1 MKPLESIQS
10 LFSLQFLFSGNT
22 SSTPQCRYLPS
33 DPEYPSSEQWADL
46 NSTVGGRLI
55 ATVPIGTPCHDPN
68 YDEAACQAVRDGW
81 TNPSLHDE
89 SSSSVMAAFWANES
103 CDPFTPKERPC
114 ELGNYVSYAVNV
126 SGAEDVAAGIGF
138 ARERNVRL
146 VVRNSGHDYLGKS
159 TGAGALALWVHH
171 LKDIHFVDWTDS
183 YYTGKAI
190 KVGAG
195 VQLDEAYKA
204 AYERGF
210 AVVGGVC
217 PTVAFAGGY
226 TQGGGHSPLSSRY
239 GLAAD
244 QVLEWEVVDASGQ
257 LLVATREK
265 NKDLYWALS
274 GGGGGTYGVVVSM
287 TSKVHADVPVAA
299 ANITISASGLELD
312 TFWTAVAA
320 WHDML
325 PSLLDHGIMATAYIM
340 NDAFAVSP
348 INAPGLSSKELA
360 SLLQPYF
367 DQLDKSKITYKKFV
381 GDFPGHLPEH
391 EAMQPPQ
398 LVSLFQGAG
407 WLIPRS
413 VVEERNDALTA
424 AFRSV
429 MEDGGMILSLA
440 INASREVAGDFD
452 NSVLPAWRRAA
463 VLAFVATGIDITA
476 PRTAMIPDQ
485 QKLTDDFMPRLK
497 QLAPESGSYLNEA
510 DYQETD
516 WQTAFYGDN
525 YQELSR
531 IKAKYDPD
539 DLFYGITAVGSERFY
554 IADGGRLCRSA

>member
-1 MKPLESIQS
+1 MFGWMLSGLWKATWGNPQVLEPLLCGCTTSKTLISLTGRTPTTPGKPSRSVLVCS
-10 LFSLQFLFSGNT
+10 LT
-22 SSTPQCRYLPS
+22 RRT
-33 DPEYPSSEQWADL
+33 
-46 NSTVGGRLI
+46 RLRM
-55 ATVPIGTPCHDPN
+55 N
-68 YDEAACQAVRDGW
+68 
-81 TNPSLHDE
+81 
-89 SSSSVMAAFWANES
+89 
-103 CDPFTPKERPC
+103 
-114 ELGNYVSYAVNV
+114 
-126 SGAEDVAAGIGF
+126 
-138 ARERNVRL
+138 
-146 VVRNSGHDYLGKS
+146 
-159 TGAGALALWVHH
+159 GALRSWVASARP
-171 LKDIHFVDWTDS
+171 LPL
-183 YYTGKAI
+183 
-190 KVGAG
+190 
-195 VQLDEAYKA
+195 Q
-204 AYERGF
+204 
-210 AVVGGVC
+210 VC
-217 PTVAFAGGY
+217 PLNALSHFDYCLFWEGGY

-312 TFWTAVAA
+312 TFWTAVTA
-320 WHDML
+320 WHDIL
-325 PSLLDHGIMATAYIM
+325 PSLLDQGIMATAYIM
-340 NDAFAVSP
+340 NDSFAVSP

-463 VLAFVATGIDITA
+463 VLAFIAT
-476 PRTAMIPDQ
+476 
-485 QKLTDDFMPRLK
+485 
-497 QLAPESGSYLNEA
+497 
-510 DYQETD
+510 
-516 WQTAFYGDN
+516 
-525 YQELSR
+525 
-531 IKAKYDPD
+531 
-539 DLFYGITAVGSERFY
+539 
-554 IADGGRLCRSA
+554 